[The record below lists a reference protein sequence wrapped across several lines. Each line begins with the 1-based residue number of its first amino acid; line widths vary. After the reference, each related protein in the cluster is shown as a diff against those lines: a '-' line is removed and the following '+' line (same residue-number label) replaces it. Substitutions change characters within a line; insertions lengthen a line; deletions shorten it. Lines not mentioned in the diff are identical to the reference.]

1 MIIEISQLPLADLQ
15 QLLVALPKEIE
26 KRRAQE
32 RALVREEL
40 AALARARGFNLD
52 DLLASPQFTGDPA
65 AIADSGRTQRRP
77 APVKYRH
84 PLQAE
89 LAWSGRGKTPRW
101 INAWIAEGK
110 TMAELA
116 VS

>member
-1 MIIEISQLPLADLQ
+1 MIIEISQLPTADLQ
-15 QLLVALPKEIE
+15 QLLVALPEEIE

-40 AALARARGFNLD
+40 AALARARGFNLE
-52 DLLASPQFTGDPA
+52 DLLASPEFTGEPA
-65 AIADSGRTQRRP
+65 AMADPGRTQRRP

-101 INAWIAEGK
+101 INAWMAEGR
-110 TMAELA
+110 TMEELA
-116 VS
+116 VN